1 MLRRS
6 KVATGLTKRGLVY
19 LSKLVVSST
28 DSTYLFLMAE
38 VVPQVCA
45 RFHRAVELIGS
56 RWTGAIIQTLL
67 HGKTRYA
74 LIKAAIP
81 DITDRMLSER
91 LRSLEAEDLVTRW
104 VIADTPVR
112 VEYELT
118 EKGRSLQIALHEIG
132 AWAERWIPLDT
143 PPDKDPVDHPD
154 PRGGTTYQRSRV
166 AKGA

>member
-1 MLRRS
+1 
-6 KVATGLTKRGLVY
+6 
-19 LSKLVVSST
+19 
-28 DSTYLFLMAE
+28 MAE
-38 VVPQVCA
+38 IAPRVCA

-67 HGKTRYA
+67 QGKTRYA
-74 LIKAAIP
+74 LIKSAIP

-118 EKGRSLQIALHEIG
+118 EKGRSLQNALQEIG
-132 AWAERWIPLDT
+132 SWAERWIPLET
-143 PPDKDPVDHPD
+143 PPDETADQHDAPAS
-154 PRGGTTYQRSRV
+154 TTYRRSGA

>member
-1 MLRRS
+1 
-6 KVATGLTKRGLVY
+6 
-19 LSKLVVSST
+19 
-28 DSTYLFLMAE
+28 MAE
-38 VVPQVCA
+38 IAPRVCA

-67 HGKTRYA
+67 QGKTRYA
-74 LIKAAIP
+74 LIKSAIP

-118 EKGRSLQIALHEIG
+118 EKGRSLQNALNEIG
-132 AWAERWIPLDT
+132 AWAERWIPLESSADEKSTEHSDT
-143 PPDKDPVDHPD
+143 
-154 PRGGTTYQRSRV
+154 RGDTRHCRSRV
-166 AKGA
+166 AEGT

>member
-1 MLRRS
+1 
-6 KVATGLTKRGLVY
+6 
-19 LSKLVVSST
+19 
-28 DSTYLFLMAE
+28 MAE
-38 VVPQVCA
+38 IIPQVCS

-67 HGKTRYA
+67 QGKTRYA
-74 LIKAAIP
+74 LIKSAIP

-118 EKGRSLQIALHEIG
+118 EKGRSLQNALQEIG
-132 AWAERWIPLDT
+132 AWAERWIPAENPRDEAT
-143 PPDKDPVDHPD
+143 DQHAPP
-154 PRGGTTYQRSRV
+154 GSTTYRRSRA

>member
-1 MLRRS
+1 
-6 KVATGLTKRGLVY
+6 
-19 LSKLVVSST
+19 
-28 DSTYLFLMAE
+28 MAE
-38 VVPQVCA
+38 IVPPVCS
-45 RFHRAVELIGS
+45 RFHRAVELIGG

-67 HGKTRYA
+67 QGKTRYA

-118 EKGRSLQIALHEIG
+118 EKGRSLERALHEIST
-132 AWAERWIPLDT
+132 WANRWIPLDSDQDEDLAGRSDSRDDASQGRSPAT
-143 PPDKDPVDHPD
+143 
-154 PRGGTTYQRSRV
+154 RGG
-166 AKGA
+166 